1 VICKR
6 AFRQRSANGN
16 ELTLARE
23 RQAKQSCAITV
34 RVSGDPGLV
43 TGLAAAVAFF
53 ATCILRLELPF
64 TRRHRA
70 DKMTE
75 VATTEPMTTGSN
87 NCLRDAN
94 HTIEDSAVET
104 TPDAEAAALPRTS
117 LLPRRAN
124 AGDAT
129 SRLTHG
135 ASKSP
140 LGWSGIARGA
150 SPGVRG
156 IHR

>member
-1 VICKR
+1 
-6 AFRQRSANGN
+6 
-16 ELTLARE
+16 
-23 RQAKQSCAITV
+23 
-34 RVSGDPGLV
+34 
-43 TGLAAAVAFF
+43 
-53 ATCILRLELPF
+53 
-64 TRRHRA
+64 
-70 DKMTE
+70 MTE

-104 TPDAEAAALPRTS
+104 TPDAEAAALPPNV
-117 LLPRRAN
+117 LLPRRRMPAMP
-124 AGDAT
+124 T